1 MLSLRFLFSCLM
13 LWAWLGCNLA
23 TAQDY
28 PTRPV
33 KIILSNSAGGSP
45 DIVMRIVADRL
56 SRSLGQQFFVE
67 NRPGGES
74 VIGAELASQAPPD
87 GYTLYLGTNDALV
100 ANRFRL
106 KSLPYD
112 ADRAFTPI
120 ANIVDSAP
128 FVVVVHPDLPVKT
141 FGQLVSV
148 AKARPDALSYGTT
161 IGISDV
167 LAQWINK
174 TAGIDIHR
182 IPYRQNPEAVRD
194 FLSGRVQILLI
205 SLPSVE
211 PFVQAG
217 KARIVAVSSSKRFA
231 GLPDTPTIA
240 ETYPGLI
247 VEGWFAL
254 VGPAGIPTEVV
265 RRLNP
270 EVDKVLKDPE
280 FLQRVRDFGFSTSDA
295 MTPQALAERMREDV
309 ARWRR
314 IAQEIGMRPQ

>member
-1 MLSLRFLFSCLM
+1 M
-13 LWAWLGCNLA
+13 
-23 TAQDY
+23 
-28 PTRPV
+28 
-33 KIILSNSAGGSP
+33 
-45 DIVMRIVADRL
+45 
-56 SRSLGQQFFVE
+56 
-67 NRPGGES
+67 
-74 VIGAELASQAPPD
+74 
-87 GYTLYLGTNDALV
+87 
-100 ANRFRL
+100 
-106 KSLPYD
+106 
-112 ADRAFTPI
+112 
-120 ANIVDSAP
+120 
-128 FVVVVHPDLPVKT
+128 
-141 FGQLVSV
+141 
-148 AKARPDALSYGTT
+148 
-161 IGISDV
+161 
-167 LAQWINK
+167 
-174 TAGIDIHR
+174 
-182 IPYRQNPEAVRD
+182 RD